1 MNTDKLT
8 LIQDD
13 LFTLQLHHHV
23 LKAAGYAIVSF
34 NPDGVLVYVSD
45 SMLQLT
51 GYLPDELVGL
61 SYQEL
66 AHLFAPENTKA
77 IGKEFERHF
86 QFEQA
91 LTHHILTKS
100 GDEKWIEY
108 RIINTLEDEHI
119 HALVQDVTHQ
129 YLAEQAL
136 ENQIQQS
143 AKQYEEIQALFDK
156 VNKLEQLKSDMIRVA
171 AHDLRSP
178 LAVFVTHLDV
188 MSLELN
194 EPNAILNKESLI
206 THVED
211 MRQAT
216 KRMRR
221 IIDDILSLERIE
233 QNAQHAEYSPVE
245 LTPIVQGIFRDY
257 QTQAQAS
264 NIKFTLACPN
274 MPLRIS
280 GDIAQLREA
289 IANLISNALKYTPQG
304 GDVTIKIEHKNNHV
318 RFEVVDTGYGI
329 PKDKQASLF
338 QPFYRAKSKETR
350 HIEGTGL
357 GLYLV
362 KNIIERHHGTL
373 IFKSVQGKGSHFGFE
388 IPLLI
393 PSPA

>member
-8 LIQDD
+8 LIQDEMI
-13 LFTLQLHHHV
+13 TLQLHNHV
-23 LKAAGYAIVSF
+23 LQAAGYAIISF
-34 NPDGVLVYVSD
+34 NADGIMVYASD
-45 SMLQLT
+45 SVTNIT
-51 GYLPDELVGL
+51 GYTPDEMIGQT
-61 SYQEL
+61 YDEL
-66 AHLFAPENTKA
+66 AQLFAPNHDLICNQSFEHDFQSHQA
-77 IGKEFERHF
+77 I
-86 QFEQA
+86 
-91 LTHHILTKS
+91 THHILSKT

-108 RIINTLEDEHI
+108 RIINTLEDDHI
-119 HALVQDVTHQ
+119 HALVQDVTQ
-129 YLAEQAL
+129 RYLAEQAL
-136 ENQIQQS
+136 ANQIRQS
-143 AKQYEEIQALFDK
+143 EKQYEEIQALFDK

-194 EPNAILNKESLI
+194 EPDSVPDKNSLI
-206 THVED
+206 AHVED

-221 IIDDILSLERIE
+221 IIEDILSLERIE

-257 QTQAQAS
+257 QTQAHAG
-264 NIKFTLACPN
+264 NLKFTLTCPN
-274 MPLRIS
+274 TPLKIS

-289 IANLISNALKYTPQG
+289 IANLISNAIKYTPQG
-304 GDVTIKIEHKNNHV
+304 GDVSIKVECKQNQV
-318 RFEVVDTGYGI
+318 RFEVIDTGYGI
-329 PKDKQASLF
+329 PKDKQSSLF

-362 KNIIERHHGTL
+362 KNIVERHHGAL

-388 IPLLI
+388 LPLLI
-393 PSPA
+393 S